1 MGPEAGN
8 DRVQELQRGPQL
20 LEARGF
26 EHQLSGCDDNTE
38 APVPV
43 HDDLRPPEHL
53 DHQAQPHAVPLPVP
67 VEAVHPQET
76 EVLIPPGGGHP
87 ARARPPVLRGARP
100 VGGHQ
105 AAGGEGLRPRT
116 LNVTQMTILYFL

>member
-1 MGPEAGN
+1 MSFLLNTQWSQLKYLYPDLISLRDTGLVGPEAGN

-26 EHQLSGCDDNTE
+26 EHELSGCDDNTE

-67 VEAVHPQET
+67 VEAVHPQKT
-76 EVLIPPGGGHP
+76 KVLFPP
-87 ARARPPVLRGARP
+87 
-100 VGGHQ
+100 
-105 AAGGEGLRPRT
+105 
-116 LNVTQMTILYFL
+116 